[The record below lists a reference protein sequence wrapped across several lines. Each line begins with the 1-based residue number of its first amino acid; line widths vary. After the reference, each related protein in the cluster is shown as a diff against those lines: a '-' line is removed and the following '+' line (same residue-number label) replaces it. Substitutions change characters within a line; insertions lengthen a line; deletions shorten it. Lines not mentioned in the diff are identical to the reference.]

1 MIVEVKRRSHV
12 QRMAYDEFETRIR
25 EGEIQPET
33 LVRFEVVTGPDFKP
47 AKELEL
53 FQTLANPALMRF
65 RRALSEPGM
74 PIVTAVLVGLQI
86 RIYLGSFAPGAELWL
101 QERFTNWAPAIFEQG
116 EVYRLITYGLLHV
129 SLEHLLF
136 NLLFLAYCGYHL
148 ERALGRLNLLLLF
161 FGSVFTGGLM
171 SMAFTPDRPSLGAS
185 GGLFGLIAA
194 AVVFGWKHFDD
205 IPVRSRKY
213 FGWALAPYLMV
224 SLASGLRAENVDNWG
239 HLGGLIG
246 GMALVT
252 FLEPERLDRG
262 RRRNGVIRGL
272 WATALVGMAVMLSL
286 WGPHMVPLEPLEDEG
301 WHVERPAYWRSGW
314 TFTGDRG
321 WFSPTHQATMV
332 VTTTVHPRPL
342 SVEDAVEGLL
352 ERVGSGG
359 NPPVVVS
366 DERVELAVLEGLP
379 ARRIVLEFGLNDQQ
393 QALTALVV
401 ARGVFE
407 HRVLV
412 QTVADAQ
419 DRYLPLVE
427 RIFSSVYLS
436 DPDEVMLA
444 RLKTETHPR
453 SWEPAVDLGDAL
465 YRAGEPNQA
474 LRSYERAL
482 EMSQGRPRA
491 LVGLLRTYAD
501 YQIPGATGVAR
512 LSAELAP
519 DSPAVIVAAADAL
532 ASEGARDEGMMLL
545 DRAWEELPGD
555 RRLRRARLRWGLG
568 VELPVVEPEE
578 VQPTDDLRIHGK
590 RKWPIAVWSP
600 QLWPKTKVPL
610 LRAGSAERRTP
621 LRPRLGNE

>member
-12 QRMAYDEFETRIR
+12 QRMAYNEFEARIR
-25 EGEIQPET
+25 DGEIQPDT
-33 LVRFEVVTGPDFKP
+33 MVRFEVVTGPEFKA

-129 SLEHLLF
+129 GLEHLLF

-161 FGSVFTGGLM
+161 FGSVFTGGVM
-171 SMAFTPDRPSLGAS
+171 SMVLTPDRPSLGAS

-205 IPVRSRKY
+205 IPERSRKY

-224 SLASGLRAENVDNWG
+224 SLASGLRAENVDNWS
-239 HLGGLIG
+239 HMGGLIG

-252 FLEPERLDRG
+252 FLEPERLERG
-262 RRRNGVIRGL
+262 KRRNRLVRSL
-272 WATALVGMAVMLSL
+272 WTSLLVAGGLSL
-286 WGPHMVPLEPLEDEG
+286 MAFGPHLVPLQPLDDQG
-301 WHVERPAYWRSGW
+301 WNVQRPSYWRSGW

-366 DERVELAVLEGLP
+366 DESLDLPVLAGLP
-379 ARRIVLEFGLNDQQ
+379 ARKVVLHFGLNDQE

-407 HRVLV
+407 HRVLL
-412 QTVADAQ
+412 QTIEPAQ
-419 DRYLPLVE
+419 ERYDPLVE
-427 RIFSSVYLS
+427 RIFDSVYLS
-436 DPDEVMLA
+436 DPDEVREA
-444 RLKTETHPR
+444 RKKTETHPR

-465 YRAGEPNQA
+465 YRAGEPAQA
-474 LRSYERAL
+474 LLSYERAL
-482 EMSQGRPRA
+482 ELSQGRPRA

-501 YQIPGATGVAR
+501 YQIAGATEVAR

-519 DSPAVIVAAADAL
+519 DSPMVVVAAADAL
-532 ASEGARDEGMMLL
+532 ASEGARDEGMTLL
-545 DRAWEELPGD
+545 DRAWEDMPGD

-568 VELPVVEPEE
+568 VELPEPVEDDPEALPEVVEIPVEF
-578 VQPTDDLRIHGK
+578 
-590 RKWPIAVWSP
+590 
-600 QLWPKTKVPL
+600 
-610 LRAGSAERRTP
+610 RAQ
-621 LRPRLGNE
+621 